1 MTRPFFIY
9 ARCGVTRSVAFFAH
23 AACCDFAFSI
33 PQERVMSSVKPIPE
47 GYHSI
52 TPYLCI
58 KDAAKALDFYKEA
71 FGAQEL
77 FRMAQP
83 DGRIGHAEI
92 QIGDSRLMIADE
104 CPDMEFRSPQTYGG
118 SPVGIHLYVEDVDAT
133 VNMALV
139 AGAKLVKQVN
149 DQFYGDRNGTVEDP
163 FGHRWFIST
172 HIEDLSQE
180 EICIRLEAQRAAG
193 GTNA

>member
-1 MTRPFFIY
+1 
-9 ARCGVTRSVAFFAH
+9 
-23 AACCDFAFSI
+23 
-33 PQERVMSSVKPIPE
+33 MSSVKPIPE

-83 DGRIGHAEI
+83 DGKIGHAEI

-104 CPDMEFRSPQTYGG
+104 CPDMEFRSPQAYGG
-118 SPVGIHLYVEDVDAT
+118 SPIGIHLYVEDVDAT

-180 EICIRLEAQRAAG
+180 EICSRLEAQRAAG

>member
-1 MTRPFFIY
+1 
-9 ARCGVTRSVAFFAH
+9 
-23 AACCDFAFSI
+23 
-33 PQERVMSSVKPIPE
+33 MSSVKPIPD

-58 KDAAKALDFYKEA
+58 KNAAKALDFYKEA
-71 FGAQEL
+71 FGAQEV

-104 CPDMEFRSPQTYGG
+104 CPDMEFRSPQSYGG
-118 SPVGIHLYVEDVDAT
+118 SPIGIHLYVEDVDAT
-133 VNMALV
+133 VNKALV
-139 AGAKLVKQVN
+139 AGAKLIKQVS

-172 HIEDLSQE
+172 HVEDVSQE
-180 EICIRLEAQRAAG
+180 EISIRLEAQRAAG

>member
-1 MTRPFFIY
+1 M
-9 ARCGVTRSVAFFAH
+9 G
-23 AACCDFAFSI
+23 
-33 PQERVMSSVKPIPE
+33 SVKPIPD
-47 GYHSI
+47 GYHNI

-71 FGAQEL
+71 FGAEEL

-104 CPDMEFRSPQTYGG
+104 CPDMEFRSPQAYGG
-118 SPVGIHLYVEDVDAT
+118 SPIGIHLYVEDVDAT
-133 VNMALV
+133 VNKALV
-139 AGAKLVKQVN
+139 AGAKLVKQVS
-149 DQFYGDRNGTVEDP
+149 DQFYGDRNGAVEDP

-172 HIEDLSQE
+172 HIEDLSPD
-180 EICIRLEAQRAAG
+180 EIGRRLEAQRAARE
-193 GTNA
+193 TSA